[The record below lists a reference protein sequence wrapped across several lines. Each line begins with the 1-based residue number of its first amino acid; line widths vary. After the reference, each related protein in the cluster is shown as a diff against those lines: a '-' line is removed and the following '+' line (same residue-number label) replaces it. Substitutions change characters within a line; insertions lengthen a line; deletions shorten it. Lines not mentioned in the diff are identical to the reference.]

1 MRCDEV
7 NCRKRLNDKKT
18 HHLTETNVST
28 NHLPQKGLLFGVSK
42 KEKNGSNPQTVAT
55 FRRKSHKLA
64 YTIIQTVRPAQGE
77 KRRIQK
83 RIACGAHT
91 SL

>member
-1 MRCDEV
+1 MKLSAENDLMI
-7 NCRKRLNDKKT
+7 RKPTTKRKQMSRQITSHKKGCFSGF
-18 HHLTETNVST
+18 L
-28 NHLPQKGLLFGVSK
+28 KR
-42 KEKNGSNPQTVAT
+42 KNGSNPQTVAT

-64 YTIIQTVRPAQGE
+64 YTIIQTAHPAQGG